1 MDWVARGCFQG
12 THIQRNEVCSL
23 GVKSRGHGAW
33 GMQAVL
39 AMVLYPAVQHAWHAC
54 MLFVEAMAPKDAPGG
69 MQAATSSDLS

>member
-1 MDWVARGCFQG
+1 
-12 THIQRNEVCSL
+12 
-23 GVKSRGHGAW
+23 
-33 GMQAVL
+33 MQAVL